1 MNGFS
6 TNLQELA
13 SDSATAANEDLRQ
26 AINSALTEAL
36 DNELMQAGTINELW
50 DVFRSTLRQFQ
61 HAVFMDSMTD
71 SIRNELFARIWD
83 KDYLELR
90 SEAIQKIIEDEGDK
104 LREEALDGVYEVMK
118 SERECD
124 EDFLAEI
131 EQELKTEMRPEIA
144 DSLRQEMMADQEF
157 IDAVKSDLKRSIL
170 GL

>member
-144 DSLRQEMMADQEF
+144 DSLRQEMMADQDF